1 MNYQIDHVV
10 FLNDHKY
17 TLRNHMACQK
27 FFFHHTY
34 EEEQGINYLLKLI
47 NLENLDEKLEPSRHL
62 TY

>member
-34 EEEQGINYLLKLI
+34 EEEQGINYVLELI
-47 NLENLDEKLEPSRHL
+47 NFTNMHDKSKPSQYL